1 MPPDCGPSCRSGRIG
16 RRNNNISIEMRRLF
30 ALGAISI
37 ALLLSS
43 VFSGRAAAQTKSS
56 FSASSGHEMIRLRD
70 TLKTDAQRK
79 QFRQA
84 LEMAPTTFVYDS
96 YDADGRSF
104 ARCNKLRFNDSMKRL
119 LQQEFVQKDAALHK
133 QMRRLHRLTRPFNV
147 SGDLAVRYRQLPGGA
162 IALQYEISNLYIW
175 GHRASDRL
183 IRELL
188 KANGVAQ

>member
-1 MPPDCGPSCRSGRIG
+1 
-16 RRNNNISIEMRRLF
+16 MRRLF
-30 ALGAISI
+30 ALGAVLF

-43 VFSGRAAAQTKSS
+43 AFSGRAAAQTKSS

-79 QFRQA
+79 QFLQA

>member
-1 MPPDCGPSCRSGRIG
+1 
-16 RRNNNISIEMRRLF
+16 
-30 ALGAISI
+30 
-37 ALLLSS
+37 
-43 VFSGRAAAQTKSS
+43 
-56 FSASSGHEMIRLRD
+56 MIRLRD

-133 QMRRLHRLTRPFNV
+133 QMRRLYLMTRPFNIT
-147 SGDLAVRYRQLPGGA
+147 GDLSVRYKTLPDGSLA
-162 IALQYEISNLYIW
+162 VQYDISELYIW
-175 GHRASDRL
+175 NHRASDRL
-183 IRELL
+183 IREVL
-188 KANGVAQ
+188 KANGVTR

>member
-1 MPPDCGPSCRSGRIG
+1 
-16 RRNNNISIEMRRLF
+16 
-30 ALGAISI
+30 
-37 ALLLSS
+37 
-43 VFSGRAAAQTKSS
+43 
-56 FSASSGHEMIRLRD
+56 MIRLRD
-70 TLKTDAQRK
+70 TLKTDVQRK

-104 ARCNKLRFNDSMKRL
+104 ARCNKLCFNDSMKRL

-147 SGDLAVRYRQLPGGA
+147 SGDLAVRYRQLPGG
-162 IALQYEISNLYIW
+162 LLVEYEITNLYLW
-175 GHRASDRL
+175 NHRASDRL